1 MMTNFSHR
9 CNIVCFVLWITASL
23 SVYSLPA
30 SSMEPAAGSDILPMP
45 NKPRLLQD
53 PPWKRPLWQVH
64 TVYGLYSTGGD
75 LGNRFGTSSMVGLE
89 LQRQTPRLGW
99 IWSLRGGHLFGA

>member
-9 CNIVCFVLWITASL
+9 CNIICFVLWITASL

-30 SSMEPAAGSDILPMP
+30 SSMEPAAGSDMLPMP
-45 NKPRLLQD
+45 NKPKLLQH

-64 TVYGLYSTGGD
+64 TVYG
-75 LGNRFGTSSMVGLE
+75 
-89 LQRQTPRLGW
+89 
-99 IWSLRGGHLFGA
+99 